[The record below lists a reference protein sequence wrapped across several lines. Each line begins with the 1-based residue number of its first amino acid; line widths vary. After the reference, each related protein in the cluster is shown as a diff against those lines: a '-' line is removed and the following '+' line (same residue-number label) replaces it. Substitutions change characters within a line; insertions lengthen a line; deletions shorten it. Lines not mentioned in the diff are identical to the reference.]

1 MSVEGL
7 FIDANLFVLLV
18 VGSTSKD
25 IIAKHKRTR
34 QDYSIADYDFLLGLL
49 DRVDQVLVTPH
60 TLAETSNLL
69 AQHGEPERSGLFA
82 QLRRLIH
89 ESKEIVVSGAA
100 ASSNRAFTR
109 LGITDAAL
117 LEAITE
123 KTPLLTVD
131 LDLYHE
137 AEQRVPNSAVNFNY
151 LREL

>member
-1 MSVEGL
+1 MTEL
-7 FIDANLFVLLV
+7 FIDSNLLLLYV
-18 VGSTSKD
+18 VGESNRD
-25 IIAKHKRTR
+25 IIAKHRRLR
-34 QDYSIADYDFLLGLL
+34 QYTARDYDTLLNFLDGV
-49 DRVDQVLVTPH
+49 DRVLVTPH

-69 AQHGEPERSGLFA
+69 AQHKEPELSRLFD

-89 ESKEIVVSGAA
+89 ESKEVVVSGAA
-100 ASSNRAFTR
+100 ASNNRAFTR

-131 LDLYHE
+131 FDLFYE
-137 AEQRVPNSAVNFNY
+137 AQQREPNSAVNFNY

>member
-1 MSVEGL
+1 MTEL
-7 FIDANLFVLLV
+7 FIDSNLLLLLV
-18 VGSTSKD
+18 VGKTSRN
-25 IIAKHKRTR
+25 IIAKHRRLRRYTA
-34 QDYSIADYDFLLGLL
+34 ADYDTLLNYL
-49 DRVDQVLVTPH
+49 DGFDHVLVTPH

-89 ESKEIVVSGAA
+89 ESKEVVVSGAA
-100 ASSNRAFTR
+100 ASNNRAFTR

-123 KTPLLTVD
+123 RTPLLTVD
-131 LDLYHE
+131 FDLFHE
-137 AEQRVPNSAVNFNY
+137 AQQRAPNSAVNFNY

>member
-1 MSVEGL
+1 MTEL
-7 FIDANLFVLLV
+7 FIDSNLLLLYV
-18 VGSTSKD
+18 VGRSSRD
-25 IIAKHKRTR
+25 IIAKHRRLR
-34 QDYSIADYDFLLGLL
+34 QYTAGDYDALL
-49 DRVDQVLVTPH
+49 DFLDGVDQVLVTPH

-89 ESKEIVVSGAA
+89 ESKEVVVSGAA
-100 ASSNRAFTR
+100 ASNNRAFTR

-123 KTPLLTVD
+123 RTPLLTVD
-131 LDLYHE
+131 FDLFHE
-137 AEQRVPNSAVNFNY
+137 AQQRAPNSAVNFNY